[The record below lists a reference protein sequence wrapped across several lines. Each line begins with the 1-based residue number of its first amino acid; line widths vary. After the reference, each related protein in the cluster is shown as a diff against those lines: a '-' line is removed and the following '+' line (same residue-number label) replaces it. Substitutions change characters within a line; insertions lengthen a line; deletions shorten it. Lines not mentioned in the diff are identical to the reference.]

1 MSIRF
6 SLLFLFT
13 ILINWFSTGLSQQ
26 SDLVISVDWDENTGA
41 CSSCDFNKVTKQ
53 IQAHQTILLNYRGNQ
68 DISYD
73 LVDIEYETTIYQ
85 TIFSGLKLSE
95 SPALEVEFK
104 QSRGQH
110 FLVSSFT
117 PLLSQNG
124 VVKRIK
130 TIKLKIANTELPAA
144 QNRAHVFSSNSVLK
158 SGTWYKIGVNQSGV
172 YKITKSFLESLGVN
186 TTSLNPNTINI
197 YGNHQSELPL
207 NNDLAR
213 PDDLVKNAIYVAG
226 ENDNVFND
234 NDYILFYATGPM
246 KESDINGVGFNYS
259 LNDYDS
265 LSYYYI
271 GINGNEA
278 PKRVQNQNAAIGTA
292 NKTSSS
298 FDEVAFYEKDE
309 INLLQSSRLWLGES
323 FEIYQSQ
330 DFSLSTP
337 GYISSSPAT
346 LKCKAAIYSPTG
358 ASNIT
363 VSSNGQNL
371 GLVDGLLT
379 FGSYTKAVLNI
390 LETTINLSNNTTTL
404 QLNFNQNGDP
414 SANAWLDAIQINYR
428 RNLTNNQGQVRVR
441 DWLNVD
447 AGNVTQYTISSP
459 MNGTWVWE
467 VTDPFNVK
475 KLSTTSSGN
484 NLTYKIDTDSLR
496 TFAVF
501 NADQSYAPI
510 AMGKIENQNLH
521 ASEQVDYLIVS
532 HASLIDQAN
541 RLADLHRANGLTVQ
555 VVDVQKVYNEFS
567 SGIADP
573 VAIRWMAKMFY
584 DRANGNPNEMIS
596 SLLLFGDGSYD
607 PLRRKKDNDKVNL
620 IPTYQD
626 QGATKNN
633 GIITLTTSYTSDDFF
648 GILDD
653 LESIDKYDLM
663 DIGVGRF
670 PVSTVAEARALVDKV
685 QHYMQF
691 GSSLYSNAAGV
702 NCDENGYASSLGDW
716 RTRSVL
722 ISDDEDNGKFVFD
735 CESLA
740 DTMNSIYPE
749 MNVVKIYLDAFQQES
764 TSSGQRYP
772 EAENAINQ
780 IINSGALV
788 ANYVGHGGESGL
800 TPERVLSIPTIQ
812 SWTNINKLTLFVSA
826 TCEFSRFDDPEFVS
840 AGEIMLNLPHGGAIA
855 LLTTTRLVYITT
867 NSNLVRNLYSNL
879 FRIENNK
886 PLTLGEIIRRSK
898 NLTAG
903 DENIR
908 NFTLLGDP
916 ALELGRALPN
926 IKTTKI
932 NGVLA
937 ANFTDTLKAL
947 SKVEIEGIVTDNNG
961 NLIPN
966 FNGIAYPTVY
976 DKAITRSTLSQ
987 DEGSPEIEFE
997 DRVSQLY
1004 KGKSTVTNGKFKYSF
1019 IVPKDINYTYGK
1031 GKLSYY
1037 SENGNAQKIGYDT
1050 SIVIGGV
1057 DPNGIVDN
1065 VGPEVELFMN
1075 DENFVNSGI
1084 TDESPVFIAKVSDEN
1099 GINTTGNGIGHDI
1112 SIIIDNETANPV
1124 ILNNYYE
1131 ADLDTYQSGEVRY
1144 QFLNLEPGVHTAQF
1158 KVWDVNNNSTEET
1171 IRFEV
1176 KLKEEVAISHLLNYP
1191 NPFVN
1196 RTEFYFEHNQVCNQL
1211 DAKIEIFTVSG
1222 KLVKSIIKTVNT
1234 NAYRSDGIVWD
1245 GTDDFGDR
1253 IGRGVYIYR
1262 LSIETDTGEKADKLE
1277 KLVIL

>member
-1 MSIRF
+1 MLIRF

-13 ILINWFSTGLSQQ
+13 WLINCFSVGLSQG
-26 SDLVISVDWDENTGA
+26 SDLELMVDWDARTGA
-41 CSSCDFNKVTKQ
+41 CASCDFNKETHQ
-53 IQAHQTILLNYRGNQ
+53 MQAYQTVPLNYRGNQ
-68 DISYD
+68 SFTYE
-73 LVDIEYETTIYQ
+73 LVGITYESTIYN
-85 TIFSGLKLSE
+85 TIFTGLVLSD
-95 SPALEVEFK
+95 SPALDIQFSK
-104 QSRGQH
+104 SRGQY
-110 FLVSSFT
+110 FLASNFT
-117 PLLSQNG
+117 PLVNLNG
-124 VVKRIK
+124 VVKRVK
-130 TIKLKIANTELPAA
+130 TIKIKVINTDLPT
-144 QNRAHVFSSNSVLK
+144 NMDRAHVYAANSVLK
-158 SGTWYKIGVNQSGV
+158 NGSWYKMGVNKSGV
-172 YKITKSFLESLGVN
+172 FKITKSFLESLGIN
-186 TTSLNPNTINI
+186 TASLNPNHINI

-207 NNDLAR
+207 NNDLYH
-213 PDDLVKNAIYVAG
+213 PDDLVKNAIYIEG
-226 ENDNVFND
+226 EGDNVFNE

-246 KESDINGVGFNYS
+246 KETDINGVGFNYT

-271 GINGNEA
+271 GIDGSV
-278 PKRVQNQNAAIGTA
+278 PSKRVQNLNTASGVA
-292 NKTSSS
+292 NKTSTS
-298 FDEVAFYEKDE
+298 FNEVAFYESDA

-330 DFSLSTP
+330 DFTLPTP
-337 GYISSSPAT
+337 GYIASSPAL

-358 ASNIT
+358 ASNIS
-363 VSSNGQNL
+363 VLLNGQTI
-371 GLVDGLLT
+371 GLVDGLQT
-379 FGSYTKAVLNI
+379 SGAYTKAILNI
-390 LETTINLSNNTTTL
+390 LDASISLSSSTTVFN
-404 QLNFNQNGDP
+404 LNFNQNGDP
-414 SANAWLDAIQINYR
+414 SANAWLDAIQLNYR
-428 RNLTNNQGQVRVR
+428 RSLSNAAGQIRVR
-441 DWLNVD
+441 DWASVGTGDITTFN
-447 AGNVTQYTISSP
+447 ISSP
-459 MNGTWVWE
+459 ASGTWVWE
-467 VTDPFNVK
+467 VTDPFNIK
-475 KLSTTSSGN
+475 KATTTTVGSQ
-484 NLTYKIDTDSLR
+484 LQYKVNTDSLR

-501 NADQSYAPI
+501 SAAQAYLPI
-510 AMGKIENQNLH
+510 GIGAIENQNLH

-532 HASLIDQAN
+532 HASLLSEAN
-541 RLADLHRANGLTVQ
+541 RLADLHRANGLKVQ

-607 PLRRKKDNDKVNL
+607 PLRRMKDNDAANL
-620 IPTYQD
+620 LPTYQD
-626 QGATKNN
+626 PGATTNDAY
-633 GIITLTTSYTSDDFF
+633 ITLTSSYTSDDFF

-653 LESIDKYDLM
+653 LESMSKYDLM
-663 DIGVGRF
+663 DVGVGRF
-670 PVSTVAEARALVDKV
+670 PVSTLAEATDVVNKI
-685 QHYMQF
+685 QHYMQY
-691 GSSLYSNAAGV
+691 GSSLYSNTAGV
-702 NCDENGYASSLGDW
+702 SCDENGYASSLGDW

-722 ISDDEDNGKFVFD
+722 ISDDEDKGKFVYD

-740 DTMNSIYPE
+740 DTMANIYPE

-780 IINSGALV
+780 IINTGALV

-800 TPERVLSIPTIQ
+800 TAERVLSIPTIQ
-812 SWTNINKLTLFVSA
+812 EWTNINKLTLFVSA

-840 AGEIMLNLPHGGAIA
+840 AGEIMLIQPYGGAIA
-855 LLTTTRLVYITT
+855 LLTTTRLVYVTT

-879 FRIENNK
+879 FKLENNK

-926 IKTTKI
+926 IRTTKI
-932 NGVLA
+932 NGVSA
-937 ANFTDTLKAL
+937 GSFTDTLKAL
-947 SKVEIEGIVTDNNG
+947 SRIEIEGEVTDDAG
-961 NLIPN
+961 NLVSN

-976 DKAITRSTLSQ
+976 DKAIVRKTLSQ
-987 DEGSPEIEFE
+987 DTESPEIEFE

-1004 KGKSTVTNGKFKYSF
+1004 KGKSTVVNGKFKYSF
-1019 IVPKDINYTYGK
+1019 IVPKDINYAYGK

-1037 SENGNAQKIGYDT
+1037 AEADKVQKIGFD
-1050 SIVIGGV
+1050 SSVVIGGV

-1065 VGPEVELFMN
+1065 LGPEVGLFMN
-1075 DENFVNSGI
+1075 DENFVNMGI

-1112 SIIIDNETANPV
+1112 SIVIDEETASPI

-1144 QFLNLEPGVHTAQF
+1144 QFLNLEPGEHSAKFT
-1158 KVWDVNNNSTEET
+1158 VWDVNNNSSVET

-1222 KLVKSIIKTVNT
+1222 KLVKSIIQTVNT
-1234 NAYRSDGIVWD
+1234 NAFRSDGIVWD